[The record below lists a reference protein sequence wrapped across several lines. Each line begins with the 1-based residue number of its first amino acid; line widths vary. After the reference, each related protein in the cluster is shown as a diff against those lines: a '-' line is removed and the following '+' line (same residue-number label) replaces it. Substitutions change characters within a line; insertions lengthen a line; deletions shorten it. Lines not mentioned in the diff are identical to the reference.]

1 LTARAVAN
9 LHRDHQ
15 FLHHWTIPLI
25 SRVAQGTAAEDLA
38 LHYLEARGL
47 TLVTRNFR
55 CRAGELDLIMRDG
68 EQLVFVEVRSRRH
81 ARYGTPAESVTRTKQ
96 QRLLRAEALYLQRWH
111 LDLPC
116 RFDVVAILEPSGK
129 PQVEWIRDAF
139 QLN

>member
-1 LTARAVAN
+1 M
-9 LHRDHQ
+9 
-15 FLHHWTIPLI
+15 I

-55 CRAGELDLIMRDG
+55 CRTGELDLIMRDG

-96 QRLLRAEALYLQRWH
+96 QRLLRAAALYLQRQR
-111 LDLPC
+111 LDPPC